1 VVAKVDAY
9 KMEMIAGK
17 RAVYQGPI
25 YDQAGTLKVAEG
37 KTLSDEE
44 LHQQNWYVKGIE
56 GKIPQ

>member
-1 VVAKVDAY
+1 MEIVA
-9 KMEMIAGK
+9 GT

-25 YDQAGTLKVAEG
+25 YDQAGALKVAEG